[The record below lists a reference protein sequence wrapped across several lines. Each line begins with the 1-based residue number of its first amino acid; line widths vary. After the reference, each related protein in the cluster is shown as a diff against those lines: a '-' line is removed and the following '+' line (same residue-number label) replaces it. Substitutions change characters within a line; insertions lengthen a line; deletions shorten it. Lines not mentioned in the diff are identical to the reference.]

1 MSARNLDWL
10 SVAEAGR
17 LIRRRELSPVELTQA
32 CLQRIERLDGRIN
45 AFITVTG
52 EQAIAAARQVEAEIA
67 GGSHRGPL
75 HGIPVALK
83 DIFGVADVRMT
94 GGSKILAENVAT
106 EDSVATARLK
116 AAGAVFLG
124 KLNLHEFAFGA
135 TGVNPHYGPA
145 RNPWD
150 AERITGGSSSGSGA
164 AVAGGECPAAL
175 GTDTGGSIRI
185 PASLCG
191 IVGLKPTYGRVSKR
205 GVLPLSW
212 SLDHV
217 GAMTRTVADAAIV
230 LQAIAGYD
238 EGDGSS
244 VDEPVPDYNAAPNG
258 GLRGLRV
265 GVPREFFF
273 ENVDPE
279 VEKSVQSAIGVLGEL
294 GAIVTEVEVPL
305 IAEIPGALTAMMLPE
320 ALAYHQKWMAER
332 PDDYGDDVRYRLELG
347 SGYLA
352 VHYVQAQRLRGIAV
366 EAWRQDVFSKVDLI
380 ATPTT
385 PVTARPI
392 SEGDL
397 QVTFSLIRFTNLFN
411 FLGVPAIS
419 LPCGFSTEGLP
430 IGLQLAGRWW
440 DEGTMLRAA
449 HAYEQATEW
458 HKRRPAP

>member
-75 HGIPVALK
+75 HGIPVGLK
-83 DIFGVADVRMT
+83 DIFGVANVRMT

-106 EDSVATARLK
+106 EDSVATTRLK

-135 TGVNPHYGPA
+135 TGINPHYGPA

-217 GAMTRTVADAAIV
+217 GAMTRTVADAAIF

-244 VDEPVPDYNAAPNG
+244 TGEPVPDYNAAPNG

-366 EAWRQDVFSKVDLI
+366 EAWRQDVFPKVDLV